1 MKHSNYNAATH
12 FDGDPLQRML
22 KLQGES
28 GKAAHAEAIEQGR
41 EQPRLFAVY
50 REGSRWRFAM
60 ERFYM
65 EEKCA
70 GRFKSRRFSLLRRVL
85 GLRPS

>member
-1 MKHSNYNAATH
+1 M
-12 FDGDPLQRML
+12 QRIL
-22 KLQGES
+22 KLQGGAGE
-28 GKAAHAEAIEQGR
+28 AAHKETIGQGR
-41 EQPRLFAVY
+41 ERPRLFVVY